1 MSNFGAPYK
10 KNILCFQLFSNSLSS
25 HASLLLGHLVVPLS
39 QTQSITLPLPCLLL
53 SCSQPSPPSLTIVF
67 SFNTVTG
74 TLYSLLQ
81 MVNTENTFSAFF
93 SLSSFGYYKLA
104 FCLHFSPLYF
114 LVVFFLVQLCSW
126 LQFFIFFFPHNNSQ
140 VFFQRMVLDG
150 YLIQHIQYFLHRF
163 VDCRQ
168 ITWGVLIFKYIYH
181 LQAQIISKDPKT
193 NSIALFLA
201 FSSASSVSIIFH
213 SKYLFSGDLCQ
224 IICTC

>member
-1 MSNFGAPYK
+1 MPSPELLSAFPS
-10 KNILCFQLFSNSLSS
+10 ILDNSIFLQYSHWHFVQPLANGEHRKHIFCLFS
-25 HASLLLGHLVVPLS
+25 LL
-39 QTQSITLPLPCLLL
+39 
-53 SCSQPSPPSLTIVF
+53 
-67 SFNTVTG
+67 
-74 TLYSLLQ
+74 
-81 MVNTENTFSAFF
+81 
-93 SLSSFGYYKLA
+93 SFGYYKLA

-150 YLIQHIQYFLHRF
+150 YLIQHIQYFLHHF

>member
-93 SLSSFGYYKLA
+93 PSYPLATTNWHFVCTFHLCIFLSSSF
-104 FCLHFSPLYF
+104 
-114 LVVFFLVQLCSW
+114 
-126 LQFFIFFFPHNNSQ
+126 
-140 VFFQRMVLDG
+140 
-150 YLIQHIQYFLHRF
+150 
-163 VDCRQ
+163 
-168 ITWGVLIFKYIYH
+168 
-181 LQAQIISKDPKT
+181 
-193 NSIALFLA
+193 
-201 FSSASSVSIIFH
+201 
-213 SKYLFSGDLCQ
+213 
-224 IICTC
+224 